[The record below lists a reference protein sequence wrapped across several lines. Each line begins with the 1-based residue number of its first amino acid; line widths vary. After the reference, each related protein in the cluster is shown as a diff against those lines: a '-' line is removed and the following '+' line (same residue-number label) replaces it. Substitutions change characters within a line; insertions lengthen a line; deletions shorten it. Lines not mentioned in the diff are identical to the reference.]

1 MFSNGHGTGLIGIT
15 TRWIDDSGNGADL
28 AAKLGRL
35 GEDVSDFA
43 IHTMGWIRCTAIG
56 AFEEY
61 SFDARSVHV
70 KGLTALLHRLVD
82 AQAAEATRLRCI
94 EVTTSR
100 GTTKISDDRPDRM
113 ISLVL
118 KCMEIANPRAP
129 RDSIRRGRMD
139 NAALL
144 SLQDPVVA
152 RLIAAWQASGAALR
166 SPILELMTDAGI
178 NRGIKVMVPQGETF
192 QLMRY
197 HGSPNAPWDPATWR
211 GFEGGTLDQVIPD
224 RGMIESV
231 QASTRTALSLNEPL
245 VEFCEGVILASDGL
259 KEYQWYRIS
268 LPVDLPAD
276 RRSRFGDGGRGVLA
290 LLSPI
295 PRSREAA

>member
-1 MFSNGHGTGLIGIT
+1 MFSNGQTTGLIGIS
-15 TRWIDDSGNGADL
+15 TRWIDEDGNPADL
-28 AAKLGRL
+28 AEKLGRL

-43 IHTMGWIRCTAIG
+43 IHTMGWIRCTTIG

-61 SFDARSVHV
+61 SFDARSVHLN
-70 KGLTALLHRLVD
+70 GLAGLLKRLTGGD
-82 AQAAEATRLRCI
+82 GSKATRLRCI
-94 EVTTSR
+94 EVTTAR

-113 ISLVL
+113 VSLVL

-139 NAALL
+139 RAALH
-144 SLQDPVVA
+144 SLDDPVAA
-152 RLIAAWQASGAALR
+152 RLIAVWQESGAYLR
-166 SPILELMTDAGI
+166 SPLLDVMSDAGI

-192 QLMRY
+192 QFMRY
-197 HGSPNAPWDPATWR
+197 QGSPNAPWDRATWR

-231 QASTRTALSLNEPL
+231 KASTRTALSLKEPL

-268 LPVDLPAD
+268 LPVDLPLG
-276 RRSRFGDGGRGVLA
+276 SRAGYGDAGQGVLV

-295 PRSREAA
+295 PQNRKAA